1 LQAKIA
7 EAKRWC
13 GQAADMALKARE
25 RADASATE
33 AAGARECAKVAET
46 VARNAMESCDD
57 LVTLL
62 GQIPT
67 TPAPEPQPTPAP
79 TPTPTPTPPPG
90 PVTPGQ
96 VDQLHYRNFLHWW
109 DVPDPPLE
117 HDPAP
122 GQGKHLYARRYA
134 ELPALPGGWQSRLEP
149 AMLRNQFG
157 GNMGLLANWRQ
168 TADALF
174 PAGSMSQADFS
185 AMLRMAVLANQGK
198 TG

>member
-1 LQAKIA
+1 MPTPRELLQQKIA
-7 EAKRWC
+7 EAKRA
-13 GQAADMALKARE
+13 AADAADLALVAQSDAEDARN
-25 RADASATE
+25 E
-33 AAGARECAKVAET
+33 AKDAGAA
-46 VARNAMESCDD
+46 ARAAMAACDD

-62 GQIPT
+62 AQIPS
-67 TPAPEPQPTPAP
+67 TPTPEPQP
-79 TPTPTPTPPPG
+79 TPTPTPTPTPPPPG

-117 HDPAP
+117 NDPAP

-149 AMLRNQFG
+149 TMLRNQFG

-168 TADALF
+168 TADALY
-174 PAGSMSQADFS
+174 PAGAMPDADFR

-198 TG
+198 TA